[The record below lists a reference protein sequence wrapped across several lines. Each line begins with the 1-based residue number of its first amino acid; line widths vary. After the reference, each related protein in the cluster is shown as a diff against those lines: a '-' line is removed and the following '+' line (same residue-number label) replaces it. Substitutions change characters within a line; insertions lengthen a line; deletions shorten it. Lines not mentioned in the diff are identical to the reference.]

1 MLCIHSLYMTD
12 RSISTLYHAEYLYRL
27 AAVLESSS
35 IEIPSELHAFYS
47 NLLVHP
53 LSSKS
58 TSVPLDSPV
67 HKAITTGLR
76 SRADDFVNIV
86 RTYKEP
92 DGSMS
97 EQFSR

>member
-1 MLCIHSLYMTD
+1 MTD
-12 RSISTLYHAEYLYRL
+12 QLISTLYHAEYLYRL

-35 IEIPSELHAFYS
+35 IDIPPELHTFYS
-47 NLLVHP
+47 SLLVQP
-53 LSSKS
+53 LNAKNA
-58 TSVPLDSPV
+58 SVPLDSPV
-67 HKAITTGLR
+67 HKAITAGLR